1 MAAVHFTDQDFEEK
15 VLKSDKPVFVDFFTE
30 WCGPCKMAA
39 PIIEEMS
46 EEYKDKVV
54 MGKLDVDTNRE
65 TAGKYGVMSIPTVI
79 MFKGGEEVDRMV
91 GFAGKE
97 GYEALIKKILD

>member
-1 MAAVHFTDQDFEEK
+1 MAVMFTDQDFEAK
-15 VLKSDKPVFVDFFTE
+15 VLKSDKPVFVDFFAE
-30 WCGPCKMAA
+30 WCGPCKAAA
-39 PIIEEMS
+39 PIVDELA

-54 MGKLDVDTNRE
+54 IGKLDVDSNQA

-79 MFKGGEEVDRMV
+79 MFKGGEEVERMS

-97 GYEALIKKILD
+97 GYEKLIKGVLGE